1 MNNLVLKSVCKKSAS
16 VRTLYELLKV
26 RNFSISH
33 EKLPSFEEHE
43 KFVKSHPY
51 RQWWLVQENSKLIG
65 SVYLTNDNAIGIN
78 LIEEDQ
84 RIYYG
89 ILEKIIHENTPLPQI
104 PSVRPKFFYVNVA
117 PENLALKDALSKMG
131 AKHTQCSYRI

>member
-1 MNNLVLKSVCKKSAS
+1 MSNFELKSVCRKSAS

-26 RNFSISH
+26 RKFSISH
-33 EKLPSFEEHE
+33 QKLPSFEEHE
-43 KFVKSHPY
+43 EFVKNHPY
-51 RQWWLVQENSKLIG
+51 RRWWLVLENSKLIG
-65 SVYLTNDNAIGIN
+65 SVYLTDDNAIGIN

-84 RIYYG
+84 RIYFG
-89 ILEKIIHENTPLPQI
+89 ILEKIIHENKPLPPI

-117 PENLALKDALSKMG
+117 PENLILKETLAKLG